1 MGTEQNHLV
10 IKLHKKLHRLEG
22 VLLQIAARHEKQSN
36 SPSVT
41 KSSVG

>member
-10 IKLHKKLHRLEG
+10 IKLHKKLHRHEG

-41 KSSVG
+41 KSSVR